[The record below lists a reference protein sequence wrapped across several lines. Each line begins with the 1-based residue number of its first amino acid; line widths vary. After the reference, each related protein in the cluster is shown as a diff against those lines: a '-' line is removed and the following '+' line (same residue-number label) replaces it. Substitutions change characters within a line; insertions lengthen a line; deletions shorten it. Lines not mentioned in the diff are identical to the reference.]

1 MIKLKFSKSAVKFI
15 NNLSEKEQLKIKQ
28 KLKYLIKKIN
38 EDNNIPFQELNI
50 KTLTGNWKGYLR
62 LRIGKIRIIF
72 RINSIDSEL
81 LIYEI
86 DYRGSIYKK

>member
-28 KLKYLIKKIN
+28 KYLVEKIN
-38 EDNNIPFQELNI
+38 EDKNIPFQELNI

-72 RINSIDSEL
+72 RINSIDNEL

>member
-1 MIKLKFSKSAVKFI
+1 MIKLKFSKSVVKFI

-28 KLKYLIKKIN
+28 KLKYLVEKIN
-38 EDNNIPFQELNI
+38 EDKNIPFQKLNL

-72 RINSIDSEL
+72 RINSIDNEL